1 MTTLQ
6 PIGTAKGPGEKPQ
19 EYTFITPDR
28 DNAVKVGEFVYYRG
42 LADGS
47 QRDVIGRIVQRRP
60 ARLYPDEFSA
70 DPMVSPSSV
79 AAALGY
85 TSSEA
90 ELFEV
95 TVSLLGYFDEQL
107 KSFVNPRIQ
116 PREGWPIYLVPDE
129 VLTKVLNPRALGS
142 AGSAHV
148 GYLLSRPSSRVPV
161 VLSARDLVSTHLAI
175 IASTGAGKSYL
186 AGVVIEELMMPGN
199 RACLLIVDPHGEYH
213 TLDAMQGMPEFRSSD
228 GYRPEVRVITADEVY
243 VKTATL
249 TEGDLRY
256 LMSDMGERMDYILST
271 CFHRVRQESERNTGS
286 PEHWTMDDLK
296 NVVTAYGQEKQ
307 AEGADFS
314 SSIHGVL
321 WRLDRLMKS
330 KIFKDYDHIPLS
342 DLFKPGRCTVLQ
354 LDEIDPR
361 EQQVIV
367 SVLLRRLYRARM
379 ETVRK
384 KASPGEE
391 EYLPYP
397 AFVLLEEAH
406 HFAPGGEGADR
417 VVSARQLKT
426 VLSEGRKFGIGVGL
440 ISQRPGKLD
449 QDVLSQCMTQFIL
462 RIVNPIDQNTV
473 ASSVESASK
482 DILDELPALSRGQ
495 AVVGGSSLNAPAL
508 IQVRRRLTPHG
519 GESIDGP
526 KDWVA
531 YFAPEAEAARKRE
544 EAIYSPSK
552 GVSKRFSTVP
562 GWPGRSYDQ
571 IFDDEPAGD
580 DDSEKA

>member
-1 MTTLQ
+1 MTQQ

-28 DNAVKVGEFVYYRG
+28 DNAVKVGEFVFYRAP
-42 LADGS
+42 ADGA
-47 QRDVIGRIVQRRP
+47 QRDVIGRVVQRRP

-70 DPMVSPSSV
+70 DPVVPPASV
-79 AAALGY
+79 AMALGY
-85 TSSEA
+85 TSCDA

-116 PREGWPIYLVPDE
+116 PREGWPIYLVPDDA
-129 VLTKVLNPRALGS
+129 LTKVLNPRTLGA

-148 GYLLSRPSSRVPV
+148 GHLLSRPGGRVPV

-186 AGVVIEELMMPGN
+186 AGVVIEELMKPAN

-213 TLDAMQGMPEFRSSD
+213 TLDAMQGIPEFQGSD
-228 GYRPEVRVITADEVY
+228 GYRPEVKVVTADEVY
-243 VKTATL
+243 VKTSSL

-271 CFHRVRQESERNTGS
+271 CFHRVRQESEKTSGS

-307 AEGADFS
+307 SEGADFS
-314 SSIHGVL
+314 SSVHGVL

-384 KASPGEE
+384 KSSPGDEDH
-391 EYLPYP
+391 LPYP

-406 HFAPGGEGADR
+406 HFAPGGEGTDR

-495 AVVGGSSLNAPAL
+495 AVVGGPSLNAPAL
-508 IQVRRRLTPHG
+508 IQVRQRLTPHG

-526 KDWVA
+526 KEWVE
-531 YFAPEAEAARKRE
+531 YFAPEAQEARNRE
-544 EAIYSPSK
+544 EAIYSPPK
-552 GVSKRFSTVP
+552 AASKRFHTVP
-562 GWPGRSYDQ
+562 GWPARSYEQ
-571 IFDDEPAGD
+571 IFG
-580 DDSEKA
+580 EKPPDGEEE